1 MQTGIYESL
10 ITESLRKR
18 LDQLSQECYY
28 VEDKALDKEEA
39 VFYLTKHFTNALSK
53 AFDVVKGVKK
63 EEQLSYQIEVINKL
77 ITYLHQE
84 IKTYDFTSDIIEAD
98 GHILTGVIDR
108 LECDFKD
115 ISVHLKEIMPVSR
128 LTQSDL
134 FTGGN
139 LGLSLDS
146 ELKKEILSSD
156 RVDLLVSFIKWKAI
170 VLLRPALEAFTAKGG
185 KLRVLTT
192 TYMGATDAKAIEE
205 LAKLPNT
212 EVKVSYNTGN
222 ERLHAK
228 AYLFYRNTGFHTAY
242 IGSSNF
248 SRSALTDGLEWNVK
262 VTTQEIP
269 QVINKFQKTF
279 ETYWNSEEFELYTV
293 SKDYE
298 KISTALNQSK
308 IGRKDGEELM
318 TFFDIKP
325 YYYQK
330 DILEKLK
337 VERTIH
343 RSHKNL
349 VIAATGT
356 GKTMVAAFDFK
367 AYLQEHPNAKLLF
380 IAHRIDILKQ
390 AMVKFRQVLR
400 DQNFGELQGDGYVLA
415 NNKFVFS
422 TIHTLHNSIQKGE
435 GIAIDYYDYIV
446 FDEVHHVKAST
457 YQKVLNY
464 FKSDIL
470 LGLTATPERMDGGNI
485 LEDFNHRVA
494 AEIRLP
500 DALNN
505 KLLCPFQYFAVSD
518 SIDLTEVVWKQGRY
532 DTAALT
538 KIYTNNDIR
547 VGEIITNIEKYTKGI
562 EEVTALG
569 FCTSKEHAVYMNE
582 KFQAKNIK
590 SDILTS
596 DQSSRREELINKLRK
611 KEINYL
617 FVVDIFNEGIDV
629 PEIDTVLFLR
639 PTESLTIFL
648 QQLGRGLRLNED
660 KEVLTVLDFVG
671 NSSFEYDFEQKFRA
685 LIGKTNTTVLD
696 ELERDFPHLPL
707 GCSIVLEKQAKEYIF
722 NNIKQATNY
731 QKKNLV
737 QRIQRFANDTELP
750 LTVQNFCELYR
761 IDLSVLYN
769 KYLFSELKEQALE
782 RHYQF
787 DNDILKRYRS
797 MVTKKWVV
805 TESYS
810 YFKFILDLI
819 AVKFDLSKV
828 KGNREEKELLALML
842 HYDYWQKATSLLTL
856 QKSIYRIG
864 SNAVLVEEMKEFL
877 EYKIELLNFEEKKC
891 EGLPYTLPLR
901 LHARYTREQILVAYG
916 ITTLTKQFS
925 SQEGVAFSEKLNT
938 ELLFINLQKT
948 EADFS
953 PTTMYDDYAINEVL
967 FHWQSQNGTGENTA
981 KGVSYINQK
990 KDQKKIALFV
1000 REAQKNEYKQTQG
1013 YVFLGYA
1020 DYVEHYG
1027 SKPMSITWK
1036 LEEPV
1041 PNYMWKEVLKLRVG

>member
-10 ITESLRKR
+10 ITESLKKRLSDLAPNYFIEDKR
-18 LDQLSQECYY
+18 LDI
-28 VEDKALDKEEA
+28 EEA
-39 VFYLTKHFTNALSK
+39 TFYLAKHFTDALSK
-53 AFDVVKGVKK
+53 AFDVIKGVKK
-63 EEQLSYQIEVINKL
+63 EEQVSYQIEVINKL
-77 ITYLHQE
+77 LTYLHQE
-84 IKTYDFTSDIIEAD
+84 INTYDFTSDIIDAD
-98 GHILTGVIDR
+98 GHILTGVIDK
-108 LECDFKD
+108 LSCDYKD
-115 ISVHLKEIMPVSR
+115 ISTYLKEIIPASR

-139 LGLSLDS
+139 LGLSLDG

-170 VLLRPALEAFTAKGG
+170 VLLRPALETFTARGG

-212 EVKVSYNTGN
+212 EIKVSYNIGN

-279 ETYWNSEEFELYTV
+279 ETYWNSEEFESYIV

-308 IGRKDGEELM
+308 IGKKDSEELM
-318 TFFDIKP
+318 SFFDIKP

-330 DILEKLK
+330 EILEKLR
-337 VERTIH
+337 VERSIH
-343 RSHKNL
+343 HSHKNL

-356 GKTMVAAFDFK
+356 GKTMIAAFDFK
-367 AYLQEHPNAKLLF
+367 NYLKEHPNATLLF

-390 AMVKFRQVLR
+390 ARTKFRQVLR
-400 DQNFGELQGDGYVLA
+400 DQNFGELQGDGYEVS
-415 NNKFVFS
+415 NTKYVFS
-422 TIHTLHNSIQKGE
+422 TIQTLYNSIQRGE
-435 GIAIDYYDYIV
+435 GTAVDYYDYIV
-446 FDEVHHVKAST
+446 FDEVHHAKAST
-457 YQKVLNY
+457 YQKVLSY
-464 FKSDIL
+464 FKSKVL

-485 LEDFNHRVA
+485 LEDFNYRIA

-518 SIDLTEVVWKQGRY
+518 SIDLSEVIWKQGKY
-532 DTAALT
+532 DTSALT

-569 FCTSKEHAVYMNE
+569 FCTSKEHAEYMNQR
-582 KFQAKNIK
+582 FQEKNIK

-596 DQSSRREELINKLRK
+596 DQSVRREELISKLRR

-648 QQLGRGLRLNED
+648 QQLGRGLRLND
-660 KEVLTVLDFVG
+660 GKEVLTVLDFVG
-671 NSSFEYDFEQKFRA
+671 NASSEYDFEQKFRA
-685 LIGKTNTTVLD
+685 LIGKTNTTVLH

-707 GCSIVLEKQAKEYIF
+707 GCAIVLEKQAKEYIL

-731 QKKNLV
+731 RKKNLV
-737 QRIQRFANDTELP
+737 QRIQRFANDTEQP
-750 LTVQNFCELYR
+750 LTVQNFCKLYN

-769 KYLFSELKEQALE
+769 KYIFSELKEEAFGLN
-782 RHYQF
+782 YQF
-787 DNDILKRYRS
+787 DNDELKRHRS
-797 MVTKKWVV
+797 MMTKKWVV

-819 AVKFDLSKV
+819 EVKFDLSKV
-828 KGNREEKELLALML
+828 SGDKEEKGLLALML

-856 QKSIYRIG
+856 QKSLYMIG
-864 SNAVLVEEMKEFL
+864 GNAILVEEMKEFL
-877 EYKIELLNFEEKKC
+877 EYKIELLNFEEKKY

-916 ITTLTKQFS
+916 ITTFEKQFS
-925 SQEGVAFSEKLNT
+925 SQEGVAYSEELNT
-938 ELLFINLQKT
+938 ELLFINLKKT
-948 EADFS
+948 EEDFS
-953 PTTMYDDYAINEVL
+953 STTMYDDYAINEVL
-967 FHWQSQNGTGENTA
+967 FHWQSQNGTGENTT

-990 KDQKKIALFV
+990 GNGKKVALFV
-1000 REAQKNEYKQTQG
+1000 RETQKNEYKQTQG

-1020 DYVEHYG
+1020 DYVKHYG

-1036 LEEPV
+1036 LEEPI
-1041 PNYMWKEVLKLRVG
+1041 PSYMWKETLKMRVG